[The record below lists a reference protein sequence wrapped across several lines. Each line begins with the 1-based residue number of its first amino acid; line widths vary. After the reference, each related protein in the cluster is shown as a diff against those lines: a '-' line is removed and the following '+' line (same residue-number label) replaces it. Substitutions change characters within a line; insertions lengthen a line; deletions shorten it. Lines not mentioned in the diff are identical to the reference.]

1 MEFQY
6 SSTEPKIASHA
17 AGAKRNASTAMTKAA
32 RNGFFPIRI
41 LNAASAN
48 TTAVKA
54 RYARNVQRNPS
65 AASGRMPFEPTSKD

>member
-1 MEFQY
+1 
-6 SSTEPKIASHA
+6 
-17 AGAKRNASTAMTKAA
+17 MTKAA